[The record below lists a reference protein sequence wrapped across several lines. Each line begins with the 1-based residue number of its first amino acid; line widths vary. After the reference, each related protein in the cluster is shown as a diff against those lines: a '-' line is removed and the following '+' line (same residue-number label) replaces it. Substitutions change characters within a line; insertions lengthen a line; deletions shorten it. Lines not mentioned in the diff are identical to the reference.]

1 MKTVITLTIV
11 GLAILLVAGSAS
23 AAIRLIKGTEI
34 AQVYVHDSTDKIY
47 LSKVVD
53 GDTTCYVTSY
63 GEFGAHAVSC
73 VK

>member
-1 MKTVITLTIV
+1 MKTTIIILTF
-11 GLAILLVAGSAS
+11 LLVAGSAS

-53 GDTTCYVTSY
+53 GTTTCYVTSY
-63 GEFGAHAVSC
+63 GEFGTHAISC